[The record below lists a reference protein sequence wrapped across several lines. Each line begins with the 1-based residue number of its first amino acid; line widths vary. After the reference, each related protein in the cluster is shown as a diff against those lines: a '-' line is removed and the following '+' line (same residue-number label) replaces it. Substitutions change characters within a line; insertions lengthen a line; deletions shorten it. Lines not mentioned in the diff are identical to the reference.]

1 VPGWLERLARFG
13 LACRGVVYLA
23 VASLA
28 LEVARGQPAPEAEAD
43 QRGVLVRVAHQHLRW
58 RSSAISASSR

>member
-28 LEVARGQPAPEAEAD
+28 LEVARGQPAPEAD